1 MRLLLFVS
9 FFTIAILSL
18 TFGIVSL
25 FKGDTGYQI
34 ITTGND
40 ENSFMDDEL
49 VLNYYIGNNN
59 ENELKEITKLYS
71 DLVSY
76 SYKLLDSEI
85 LYDDIFNIAYIN
97 NHLSEEIEID
107 SILYNSFKMIKEY
120 DLLFILYLGPL
131 YYETTGIIYNSSS
144 LDLFSPLYNNEVNKY
159 FNDII
164 HYVNNNSI
172 ELVLLDNNKIK
183 LVINNDYLD
192 YIKNNNVKNIISFGW
207 IKNAIMVDYIAN
219 NLMSKGYIYGIL
231 SSVDGYTRI
240 LDSTNEY
247 NYSIIDYDKRSY
259 ICATIK
265 YNNSYSIVNLRN
277 YIYLAEDYYRIL
289 YINEEEI
296 YSYYLDS
303 NGKYLKENRNII
315 NYSLYYSCL
324 EISLNMFD
332 LFFNEISINEIN
344 RIYEKEIFT
353 LYCDN
358 KIVYYNDKNCNI
370 YNFEEV
376 DGIRYNKKYIK

>member
-1 MRLLLFVS
+1 
-9 FFTIAILSL
+9 
-18 TFGIVSL
+18 
-25 FKGDTGYQI
+25 
-34 ITTGND
+34 
-40 ENSFMDDEL
+40 MDDEL

-97 NHLSEEIEID
+97 NHLNEEIEVD

-144 LDLFSPLYNNEVNKY
+144 LDVFSPLYNNEVNKY

-164 HYVNNNSI
+164 HYINNNSI
-172 ELVLLDNNKIK
+172 ELVLLNNNKIK
-183 LVINNDYLD
+183 LAIDNDYLD

-207 IKNAIMVDYIAN
+207 IKNAIMVDYLAN

-240 LDSTNEY
+240 LDNTNEY
-247 NYSIIDYDKRSY
+247 NYNIIDYDKRSY

-289 YINEEEI
+289 YISEDEI
-296 YSYYLDS
+296 YSYYIDN
-303 NGKYLKENRNII
+303 NGKYINDNRNII

-358 KIVYYNDKNCNI
+358 KIVYYNDNNCNI

-376 DGIRYNKKYIK
+376 DGIRYNKAYIK

>member
-1 MRLLLFVS
+1 MRILLFVS

-40 ENSFMDDEL
+40 ENSFMDNEL

-97 NHLSEEIEID
+97 NHLNEEIEID
-107 SILYNSFKMIKEY
+107 SILYNSFYMIKEY

-144 LDLFSPLYNNEVNKY
+144 LDLFSPLYTNEVNKY

-164 HYVNNNSI
+164 HYINNNSI

-183 LVINNDYLD
+183 LAIDNDY
-192 YIKNNNVKNIISFGW
+192 
-207 IKNAIMVDYIAN
+207 
-219 NLMSKGYIYGIL
+219 
-231 SSVDGYTRI
+231 
-240 LDSTNEY
+240 
-247 NYSIIDYDKRSY
+247 
-259 ICATIK
+259 
-265 YNNSYSIVNLRN
+265 
-277 YIYLAEDYYRIL
+277 
-289 YINEEEI
+289 
-296 YSYYLDS
+296 
-303 NGKYLKENRNII
+303 
-315 NYSLYYSCL
+315 
-324 EISLNMFD
+324 
-332 LFFNEISINEIN
+332 
-344 RIYEKEIFT
+344 
-353 LYCDN
+353 
-358 KIVYYNDKNCNI
+358 
-370 YNFEEV
+370 
-376 DGIRYNKKYIK
+376 

>member
-1 MRLLLFVS
+1 MRILLFVS

-97 NHLSEEIEID
+97 NHLNEEIEVD

-120 DLLFILYLGPL
+120 DSLFILYLGPL

-164 HYVNNNSI
+164 HYINNNSI
-172 ELVLLDNNKIK
+172 ELVLLNNNKIK

-207 IKNAIMVDYIAN
+207 IKNAIMVDYLAN

-240 LDSTNEY
+240 LDNTNEY

-289 YINEEEI
+289 YISEDEI
-296 YSYYLDS
+296 YSYYIDN
-303 NGKYLKENRNII
+303 NGKYINDNRNII

-358 KIVYYNDKNCNI
+358 KIVYYNDNNCNI

-376 DGIRYNKKYIK
+376 DGIRYNKAYIK